1 MDRYLLP
8 GTIESAMPQMKQKSE
23 IPEQQPKITQEADP
37 SQRHPSPLAS
47 AAHNQVWVKPTQGSL
62 NSLSSLPVG
71 FDQSDQSTRADTA
84 SGPTPEGSG
93 DSGPEESALRLQQT
107 RSIGSTEDRARPRRT
122 GDRLPGRHCTTMMIT
137 NVPNFL
143 TQGALVS
150 LLEDLSIYMRGAFD
164 FFYCPWDPYQDR
176 NLGYAIINFFARSVA
191 AEFDSQWAN
200 QPLLPRTHGA
210 KRLRIVPAA
219 LQGRAANIRHF
230 SGFSLAHHHDPRF
243 RPLVRIGP
251 NEQLR
256 PMAIAEEIL
265 EFCKLQTTEEIGTN
279 ACSGY
284 YR

>member
-1 MDRYLLP
+1 LP
-8 GTIESAMPQMKQKSE
+8 GTIESAIPQMKQSQE
-23 IPEQQPKITQEADP
+23 IREQQPRLARQPEQ

-47 AAHNQVWVKPTQGSL
+47 AANNHTWVKSTQSSL
-62 NSLSSLPVG
+62 NSLSSVPIGL
-71 FDQSDQSTRADTA
+71 DLSDQSTRADAA
-84 SGPTPEGSG
+84 SGTTPDGSG

-107 RSIGSTEDRARPRRT
+107 RSVGSAEDRARPRRT
-122 GDRLPGRHCTTMMIT
+122 GEQMPGRHCTTMMIT
-137 NVPNFL
+137 NVPTFL
-143 TQGALVS
+143 TQGALVA
-150 LLEDLSIYMRGAFD
+150 LLEDLSVYMRGAFD

-191 AEFDSQWAN
+191 AEFDCQWAN

-243 RPLVRIGP
+243 RPLVRTGP

-265 EFCKLQTTEEIGTN
+265 EFCKLQTTEQIGANT
-279 ACSGY
+279 CSGY